1 MAYPVIV
8 KGCRASDALKI
19 QLLPPCDTDETVR
32 SARRFRWYT
41 SDGSDVTDHKE
52 TGTKLNSKTSIV
64 RYHSGDR
71 LRAVA
76 TSSFTRSVTQ
86 TSWQT

>member
-19 QLLPPCDTDETVR
+19 QLLPPCDTETCGLL
-32 SARRFRWYT
+32 SEYT

-52 TGTKLNSKTSIV
+52 AGTELNSKTSIV

-76 TSSFTRSVTQ
+76 TSSFTRLVTQ
-86 TSWQT
+86 TG